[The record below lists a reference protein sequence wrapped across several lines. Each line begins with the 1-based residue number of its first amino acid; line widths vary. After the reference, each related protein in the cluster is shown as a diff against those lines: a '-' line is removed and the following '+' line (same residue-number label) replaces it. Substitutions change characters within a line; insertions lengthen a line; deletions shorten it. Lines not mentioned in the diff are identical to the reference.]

1 MIPTGWAL
9 LIEPWRKIE
18 FLAVAFLTFMAASV
32 VTVWAFGPGLLQV
45 VLDTPRLAQLA
56 AAIGI
61 PPAPISSV
69 LPLTVS
75 PLDPVLPFGDI
86 PAYFNRY
93 FFRPYSAVST
103 VTLAMIALRIFLPG
117 ARAASDTQSQLTL
130 SWAISGLLQFCII
143 SCRYPTAST
152 ASSRIRITT
161 SRSGHW
167 QRPG

>member
-1 MIPTGWAL
+1 MLPIAMIPTGWAL

-18 FLAVAFLTFMAASV
+18 CLAVAFLTFMAASV

-45 VLDTPRLAQLA
+45 VLDTPGLAQLTA
-56 AAIGI
+56 AVGI
-61 PPAPISSV
+61 PPVPISSV

-86 PAYFNRY
+86 PTYFNRY

-117 ARAASDTQSQLTL
+117 ARAASDT
-130 SWAISGLLQFCII
+130 
-143 SCRYPTAST
+143 
-152 ASSRIRITT
+152 
-161 SRSGHW
+161 
-167 QRPG
+167 

>member
-1 MIPTGWAL
+1 MLPIALIPTGWAL

-18 FLAVAFLTFMAASV
+18 CLAVAFLTFMAASV

-75 PLDPVLPFGDI
+75 PLDPVFPFGDI

-93 FFRPYSAVST
+93 FFDPIRLSRP
-103 VTLAMIALRIFLPG
+103 
-117 ARAASDTQSQLTL
+117 
-130 SWAISGLLQFCII
+130 
-143 SCRYPTAST
+143 
-152 ASSRIRITT
+152 SR
-161 SRSGHW
+161 
-167 QRPG
+167 RP